1 MTVYQ
6 MLLLFMVYVADDNR
20 DERGYVSGS
29 FNWCYRGSCSDS
41 QIASR
46 TSSLLSGFLP
56 LE

>member
-29 FNWCYRGSCSDS
+29 
-41 QIASR
+41 
-46 TSSLLSGFLP
+46 L
-56 LE
+56 